1 MSTKI
6 MGAMPKGEHNGL
18 ADAAEK
24 IREHSGDLV
33 YLVVVAEVAKVGEV
47 VSSGE
52 ATAELRMVDVEI
64 AGEESVRAL
73 LRESRKNRT
82 GSEELDL
89 SALDGD
95 DDE

>member
-1 MSTKI
+1 MGTKI
-6 MGAMPKGEHNGL
+6 LGGMPKGEHNGL

-64 AGEESVRAL
+64 AGEDAVRAL
-73 LRESRKNRT
+73 LRESRKART

-95 DDE
+95 GNE